1 MIRNHHSRTLQA
13 GAGQMGGLIDGLAS
27 PQDQLWPIQHWPP
40 MHFDRPLQVGA
51 VGGHADIGYEISAYT
66 PGQRIEFRF
75 TAPTGF
81 LGTHR
86 IFIEPIDATHCTLHH
101 FLEVQPEGS
110 AKLTWLMI
118 RPMHDALLEDALDNA
133 ERWTGH
139 EPHQPAKWSAYVQF
153 LRLMHQLMVQI
164 RGDNKTLEN
173 T

>member
-1 MIRNHHSRTLQA
+1 MVWLHLKTSFGPFSIGHPCILTAHCKWVLLEVMRTSVMKSARTPQGNALNFGSQHPRVS
-13 GAGQMGGLIDGLAS
+13 LAHTES
-27 PQDQLWPIQHWPP
+27 SLNQLMPPI
-40 MHFDRPLQVGA
+40 
-51 VGGHADIGYEISAYT
+51 
-66 PGQRIEFRF
+66 
-75 TAPTGF
+75 AP
-81 LGTHR
+81 
-86 IFIEPIDATHCTLHH
+86 H

-153 LRLMHQLMVQI
+153 LRLMHQLMFQI